1 VLARPHERST
11 TKIDSKNSLSPLR
24 YFTEH
29 LVSVFEKLLRE
40 NDLDHESLRLPIRW
54 LNSTPGIT
62 LQQSHRSL
70 KGKSQLDNHDEKLE
84 LEPTT
89 PRTVLGNPGATFSV
103 EESIHGAK
111 HSEQESS
118 LSHRMG

>member
-1 VLARPHERST
+1 
-11 TKIDSKNSLSPLR
+11 
-24 YFTEH
+24 
-29 LVSVFEKLLRE
+29 
-40 NDLDHESLRLPIRW
+40 
-54 LNSTPGIT
+54 
-62 LQQSHRSL
+62 L

-89 PRTVLGNPGATFSV
+89 PRTVLRNPGATFSV

-111 HSEQESS
+111 HLEQESS